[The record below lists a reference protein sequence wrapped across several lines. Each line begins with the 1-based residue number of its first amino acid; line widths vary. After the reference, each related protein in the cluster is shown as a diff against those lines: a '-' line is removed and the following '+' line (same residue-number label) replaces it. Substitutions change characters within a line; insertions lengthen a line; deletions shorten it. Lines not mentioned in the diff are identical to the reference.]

1 MPAETPPELRTEYLD
16 YTEGDSVFEAYVA
29 QPKDSEG
36 PRPCVLLAH
45 EWSGLNG
52 SMRAK
57 AEMLARLGYVGF
69 ALDVYGKGVRGSEIG
84 DNSHLMDPLMADRA
98 LLRRRLL
105 AGLAAARRHPSV
117 DAKRLA
123 AIGYCFGGLCV
134 LDLARAAPPDLR
146 GVVSFH
152 GVLQPPN
159 LGAQAPIT
167 ARVLVLHGWDDPLAP
182 PAAVEAL
189 ARELTGAG
197 APWELHAYGHAV
209 HAFTFVGANM
219 PERGIVHHPEA
230 DRRSW
235 AAMSTFLSEVLF

>member
-1 MPAETPPELRTEYLD
+1 MPIETSPQLHTEFLD

-29 QPKDSEG
+29 RPSDTG
-36 PRPCVLLAH
+36 APRPCVLVAH

-52 SMRAK
+52 AMRAM
-57 AEMLARLGYVGF
+57 AEKVARLGYVAF
-69 ALDVYGKGVRGSEIG
+69 ALDVYGKGIRGSETG

-117 DAKRLA
+117 DTRRIA
-123 AIGYCFGGLCV
+123 AIGYCFGGLSV

-146 GVVSFH
+146 GVVSIH

-167 ARVLVLHGWDDPLAP
+167 TRVLVLHGWSDPLAP
-182 PAAVEAL
+182 PADVVEL
-189 ARELTGAG
+189 ARDLTGAG
-197 APWELHAYGHAV
+197 APWELHAYGHAQ
-209 HAFTFVGANM
+209 HAFTFAGANM

-235 AAMSTFLSEVLF
+235 IALRTFLEEVLS

>member
-1 MPAETPPELRTEYLD
+1 MPADISPNLHTEYLD
-16 YTEGDSVFEAYVA
+16 YAEADAVFEAYVA
-29 QPKDSEG
+29 YPKESG
-36 PRPCVLLAH
+36 HPRPCVLVAH

-52 SMRAK
+52 ATRAT
-57 AEMLARLGYVGF
+57 AEKLAGLGYVGF
-69 ALDVYGKGVRGSEIG
+69 ALDVYGKGVRGSETG
-84 DNSHLMDPLMADRA
+84 DNSRLMGPLMADRA

-105 AGLAAARRHPSV
+105 AGLAAARRHPAV
-117 DAKRLA
+117 DTGRMA
-123 AIGYCFGGLCV
+123 AIGHCFGGLCV

-152 GVLQPPN
+152 GVLQPPG

-167 ARVLVLHGWDDPLAP
+167 SRVLILHGWEDPVAP
-182 PAAVEAL
+182 PADVVAV

-197 APWELHAYGHAV
+197 AAWELHAYGHAQ
-209 HAFTFVGANM
+209 HAFTFKGANM

-235 AAMSTFLSEVLF
+235 AAMRTFLTEVFS

>member
-1 MPAETPPELRTEYLD
+1 MPTDTLPELRTEYLD

-29 QPKDSEG
+29 QPKDPVG

-45 EWSGLNG
+45 EWSGLNA

-84 DNSHLMDPLMADRA
+84 DNSHLMNPLLADRA

-105 AGLAAARRHPSV
+105 AGLDAARRHPSV
-117 DAKRLA
+117 DARRIA

-152 GVLQPPN
+152 GVLAPPN

-167 ARVLVLHGWDDPLAP
+167 ARVLVLHGWDDPMAP
-182 PAAVEAL
+182 PAHVVAL

-197 APWELHAYGHAV
+197 APWEFHAYGHAM
-209 HAFTFVGANM
+209 HAFTFEGANM

-235 AAMSTFLSEVLF
+235 AAMRTFLEEVFA